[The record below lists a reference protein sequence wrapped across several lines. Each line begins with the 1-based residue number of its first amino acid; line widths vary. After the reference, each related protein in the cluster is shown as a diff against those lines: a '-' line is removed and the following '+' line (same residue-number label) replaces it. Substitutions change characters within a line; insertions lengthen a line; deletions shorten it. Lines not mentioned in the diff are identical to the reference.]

1 MVPNGSYRSRLLRRG
16 LWLSLSTVAWNVVEA
31 VVAIAAGAIA
41 SSVAL
46 ISFGIDSSVE
56 IISAVVVSW
65 RLWREYRGRAAQN
78 TDLLERRA
86 ARITGGLLLLLAV
99 YIVVDAGRRLIGF
112 GEEADASLAGIAL
125 TGLSLLV
132 MPLLGWAKLRT
143 AHALQSAAMRADAF
157 ETIACAWLSL
167 TTLLGLALNAAFGW
181 SWADPLAAMLITP
194 MIVHEGI
201 AGWQSGNRSQAFRES
216 TME

>member
-1 MVPNGSYRSRLLRRG
+1 
-16 LWLSLSTVAWNVVEA
+16 LSTVAWNVGEA

-41 SSVAL
+41 GSVAL

-56 IISAVVVSW
+56 IISAMVVSW
-65 RLWREYRGRAAQN
+65 RLWREYRGRAAQD
-78 TDLLERRA
+78 TDLLERQA

-99 YIVVDAGRRLIGF
+99 YIVVDAGRRLMGF

-143 AHALQSAAMRADAF
+143 AQALQSAAMRADAF

-167 TTLLGLALNAAFGW
+167 TTLLGLALNAALGW
-181 SWADPLAAMLITP
+181 SWADPLAAILITP
-194 MIVHEGI
+194 LIVREGI
-201 AGWQSGNRSQAFRES
+201 EGWQSGNRSQAFRKSNREWS
-216 TME
+216 RR

>member
-1 MVPNGSYRSRLLRRG
+1 VVPNNSYRGRLLRRG
-16 LWLSLSTVAWNVVEA
+16 LWLSLATVAWNVVEA
-31 VVAIAAGAIA
+31 IVAIAAGAIA

-56 IISAVVVSW
+56 IISALVVSW
-65 RLWREYRGRAAQN
+65 RILRELRGRGAQN

-99 YIVVDAGRRLIGF
+99 YILVDAGRRLLGW
-112 GEEADASLAGIAL
+112 GEEAQASLVGIAL

-143 AHALQSAAMRADAF
+143 AHGLQSAAMRADAF
-157 ETIACAWLSL
+157 ETITCAWLSL
-167 TTLLGLALNAAFGW
+167 TTLSGLALNAAFGW
-181 SWADPLAAMLITP
+181 SWADPLAAILIIP
-194 MIVHEGI
+194 LIVREGI
-201 AGWQSGNRSQAFRES
+201 EGWQSGGTDDSR
-216 TME
+216 T